1 MSTFSAW
8 PWHARPC
15 RIRVGE
21 TIDTSSCR
29 GRARKVSLRPA
40 PGLSTIT
47 MTITALIFLAL
58 AMSTDAFAAA
68 LGKGAAMSKPRF
80 LQALRIGLLFGCI
93 EAITPVIGWTLGSF
107 ASRWIAEWDHWVAF
121 FLLLG
126 LGGHMVWAGLHDD
139 DEEEADSPAGQSV
152 VALALTAVATS
163 IDAMAVGVGLA
174 FINVNIVHAALAIGL
189 ATTVMVTIG
198 VLLGR
203 LLGAA
208 IGKRAELIGG
218 VVLVLVGATILYQH
232 LSADAALARAGQG
245 VPPASAVAH

>member
-1 MSTFSAW
+1 
-8 PWHARPC
+8 
-15 RIRVGE
+15 
-21 TIDTSSCR
+21 
-29 GRARKVSLRPA
+29 
-40 PGLSTIT
+40 

-68 LGKGAAMSKPRF
+68 LGKGAAMEKPRF

-93 EAITPVIGWTLGSF
+93 EAVTPVIGWALGSL
-107 ASRWIAEWDHWVAF
+107 ASKWISQWDHWVAF

-126 LGGHMVWAGLHDD
+126 LGGHMIWAGLHGD
-139 DEEEADSPAGQSV
+139 DEEEGTAGAPQSV

-174 FINVNIVHAALAIGL
+174 FINVNIVYAALSIGL

-203 LLGAA
+203 MLGAA
-208 IGKRAELIGG
+208 IGKKAEIVGG
-218 VVLVLVGATILYQH
+218 VVLVLVGAAILHEH
-232 LSADAALARAGQG
+232 LGAEAAEAAHT
-245 VPPASAVAH
+245 AHTAITAATSAVSMPVSMVSWPGSVL

>member
-1 MSTFSAW
+1 
-8 PWHARPC
+8 
-15 RIRVGE
+15 
-21 TIDTSSCR
+21 
-29 GRARKVSLRPA
+29 
-40 PGLSTIT
+40 

-68 LGKGAAMSKPRF
+68 LGKGAAMQRPRF

-93 EAITPVIGWTLGSF
+93 EAITPLIGWLLGSF
-107 ASRWIAEWDHWVAF
+107 ASKWIAEWDHWVAF

-126 LGGHMVWAGLHDD
+126 LGGHMVWVGLHGADD
-139 DEEEADSPAGQSV
+139 GDEEGAPSGQGI

-174 FINVNIVHAALAIGL
+174 FINVNILHAALAIGL
-189 ATTVMVTIG
+189 ATTVMVTVG

-208 IGKRAELIGG
+208 IGKKAEIVGG
-218 VVLVLVGATILYQH
+218 VVLVLVGATILYEH
-232 LSADAALARAGQG
+232 LSDEAATRQALARHA
-245 VPPASAVAH
+245 PPAAIEPFSAK